1 MDIIKRL
8 ISCSNKHRHFITEPK
23 WASSL
28 WSYGLTKTFSFFI
41 YHDDILCLPCLN
53 SPYGDYGGKTVI
65 AIMSSTYQ
73 EPICLN
79 CIWKFCINLWEW
91 RNSRNDDFIHEF
103 QFPISMRCRHNDLVT
118 WQKQHKRRAKSK
130 IFCNVS

>member
-1 MDIIKRL
+1 MNKIKRL
-8 ISCSNKHRHFITEPK
+8 ISCSYKCRRFIAKPK

-28 WSYGLTKTFSFFI
+28 WSYGLTKTFSFFMH
-41 YHDDILCLPCLN
+41 HDDILCLPCLN
-53 SPYGDYGGKTVI
+53 RPYGDYRGKTVI
-65 AIMSSTYQ
+65 GIMSSTYQ

-91 RNSRNDDFIHEF
+91 RNSRNDDYIHGF

-118 WQKQHKRRAKSK
+118 WQKKHKRRAKSM